1 MMLDRELILKLAE
14 KYESFYLYDGRTVL
28 DSIAALGSSLE
39 GVRFLYSA
47 KANPHPSVLRCIF
60 DEGFGLDAASMGE
73 VSMGV
78 KLGLAP
84 EDIYYS
90 APGKSMNDL
99 DAALEKCVIIA
110 DSAAELERIQY
121 LAARHGVKA
130 EAGVRIN
137 PNFTFDGEGGASC
150 KFGIDEDEALKK
162 LAEWDKLKN
171 LHICGIH
178 VHSRSQE
185 LDTQRLCDYYGR
197 MFELAV
203 RCQKTLGRQLHF
215 VNMGSGI
222 GIPYAA
228 TDSAVDLK
236 KLGAHMNKLCK
247 EYAAELPEA
256 RIFIETGRFVSGRA
270 GVYVT
275 HVNDVKTSLGKKY
288 VILANTLNGFVRP
301 SIAQM
306 VERAS
311 DAAPCEPLY
320 TGPDAF
326 GFAPLTDETETE
338 TVTVCGNLCT
348 GADVI
353 AQDTELPKLKTGDVF
368 VITNAGSYA
377 AVLTPMQFAS
387 LTPPVQIFAAP
398 DGRLTVL

>member
-28 DSIAALGSSLE
+28 DSIAALGSSFE

-73 VSMGV
+73 VTMGV

-137 PNFTFDGEGGASC
+137 PNFTFDGEGGVSC

-185 LDTQRLCDYYGR
+185 LDTPRLCDYYGR

-353 AQDTELPKLKTGDVF
+353 AQDTELPRLRTGDVF

>member
-1 MMLDRELILKLAE
+1 MFDRELVLKLAE
-14 KYESFYLYDGRTVL
+14 KYESFYLYDGRTIL
-28 DSIAALGSSLE
+28 DSIAALGESFE

-78 KLGLAP
+78 KFGLAP
-84 EDIYYS
+84 ENIYYS
-90 APGKSMNDL
+90 APGKSVSDL
-99 DAALEKCVIIA
+99 DAALEKCVIVA
-110 DSAAELERIQY
+110 DSTAELERIQY

-130 EAGVRIN
+130 EVGVRIN
-137 PNFTFDGEGGASC
+137 PNFTFDGEGGVSC

-162 LAEWDKLKN
+162 LPEWNTLKN

-185 LDTQRLCDYYGR
+185 LNTQHLCDYYGR

-203 RCQKTLGRQLHF
+203 RCQKALGRELRF

-222 GIPYAA
+222 GIPYAE

-236 KLGAHMNKLCK
+236 RLGEHMTALCEKYAEKLPKT
-247 EYAAELPEA
+247 
-256 RIFIETGRFVSGRA
+256 RIFIETGRFVSCKA

-275 HVNDVKTSLGKKY
+275 HVNDVKTSFGKKY
-288 VILANTLNGFVRP
+288 IILANTLNGFVRP

-306 VERAS
+306 AERTPEAV
-311 DAAPCEPLY
+311 PCEPLY
-320 TGPDAF
+320 TGPNAF
-326 GFAPLTDETETE
+326 GFVPLNDETETE

-353 AQDTELPKLKTGDVF
+353 AQDTELPKLKPGDVF
-368 VITNAGSYA
+368 AITNAGSYA

>member
-28 DSIAALGSSLE
+28 DSIAALGSSFE

-73 VSMGV
+73 VTMGV

-137 PNFTFDGEGGASC
+137 PNFTFDGEGGVSC

-247 EYAAELPEA
+247 EYAAELPET

-326 GFAPLTDETETE
+326 GFDPLTDETETE

>member
-28 DSIAALGSSLE
+28 DSIAALGSSFE

-73 VSMGV
+73 VTMGV

-137 PNFTFDGEGGASC
+137 PNFTFDGEGGVSC

-275 HVNDVKTSLGKKY
+275 HVNDVKTSLVKKY

>member
-28 DSIAALGSSLE
+28 DSIAALGSSFE

-73 VSMGV
+73 VTMGV

-137 PNFTFDGEGGASC
+137 PNFTFDGEGGVSC

-215 VNMGSGI
+215 VNMGSSI

-236 KLGAHMNKLCK
+236 KLGAHVNKLCK

>member
-1 MMLDRELILKLAE
+1 MMFDRELILKLAE
-14 KYESFYLYDGRTVL
+14 KYESFYLYDGRTML
-28 DSIAALGSSLE
+28 DSIAALGSSFE

-130 EAGVRIN
+130 EVGVRIN
-137 PNFTFDGEGGASC
+137 PNFTFDGEGGVSC

-203 RCQKTLGRQLHF
+203 RCQNTLGRQLHF

-288 VILANTLNGFVRP
+288 VILANTLTGIVRP

-353 AQDTELPKLKTGDVF
+353 AQDTELPRLRTGDVF

>member
-1 MMLDRELILKLAE
+1 MMLDREFILKLAE

-28 DSIAALGSSLE
+28 DSIAALGSSFE

-47 KANPHPSVLRCIF
+47 KANLHPSVLRCIF

-137 PNFTFDGEGGASC
+137 PNFTFDGEGGVSC

-320 TGPDAF
+320 TGPGAF

>member
-28 DSIAALGSSLE
+28 DSIAALGSSFE

-137 PNFTFDGEGGASC
+137 PNFTFDGEGGVSC

-247 EYAAELPEA
+247 EYAAELHEA

>member
-28 DSIAALGSSLE
+28 DSIAALGSSFE
-39 GVRFLYSA
+39 EVRFLYSA

-137 PNFTFDGEGGASC
+137 PNFTFDGEGGVSC

-275 HVNDVKTSLGKKY
+275 HVNDVKTSLVKKY

>member
-28 DSIAALGSSLE
+28 DSIAALGSSFE

-73 VSMGV
+73 VTMGV

-110 DSAAELERIQY
+110 DSAAELERVQY

-137 PNFTFDGEGGASC
+137 PNFTFDGEGGVSC

-185 LDTQRLCDYYGR
+185 LDTQCLCDYYGR

-247 EYAAELPEA
+247 EYAVELPEA

>member
-1 MMLDRELILKLAE
+1 MMFDRELILKLAE
-14 KYESFYLYDGRTVL
+14 KYESFYLYDGRTML
-28 DSIAALGSSLE
+28 DSIAALGSSFE

-130 EAGVRIN
+130 EVGVRIN
-137 PNFTFDGEGGASC
+137 PNFTFDGEGGVSC

-162 LAEWDKLKN
+162 LAEWEKLKN

-203 RCQKTLGRQLHF
+203 RCQKTLGRQLNF

-275 HVNDVKTSLGKKY
+275 HVNDVKMSLGKKY

-353 AQDTELPKLKTGDVF
+353 AQDTELPRLTTGDVF

>member
-1 MMLDRELILKLAE
+1 MMLDREFILKLAE

-28 DSIAALGSSLE
+28 DSIAALGSSFE

-73 VSMGV
+73 VTMGV

-137 PNFTFDGEGGASC
+137 PNFTFDGEGGVSC

-338 TVTVCGNLCT
+338 IVTVCGNLCT

-368 VITNAGSYA
+368 VLTNAGSYA

>member
-28 DSIAALGSSLE
+28 DSIAALGSSFE

-137 PNFTFDGEGGASC
+137 PNFTFDGEGGVSC

-247 EYAAELPEA
+247 EYAAELSEA

>member
-28 DSIAALGSSLE
+28 DSIAALGSSFE

-110 DSAAELERIQY
+110 DSSAELERIQY

-137 PNFTFDGEGGASC
+137 PNFTFDGEGGVSC

-256 RIFIETGRFVSGRA
+256 RIFIETGRFVSGKA

-275 HVNDVKTSLGKKY
+275 HVNDVKTSHGKKY

>member
-14 KYESFYLYDGRTVL
+14 KYESFYIYDGRTVL
-28 DSIAALGSSLE
+28 DSIAALGSSFE
-39 GVRFLYSA
+39 RVRFLYSA

-137 PNFTFDGEGGASC
+137 PNFTFDGEGGVSC

>member
-28 DSIAALGSSLE
+28 DSIAALGSSFE

-73 VSMGV
+73 VTMGV

-110 DSAAELERIQY
+110 DSASELERIQY

-137 PNFTFDGEGGASC
+137 PNFTFDGEGGVSC

-306 VERAS
+306 VERES

-353 AQDTELPKLKTGDVF
+353 AQDTELPRLRTGDVF

>member
-28 DSIAALGSSLE
+28 DSIAALGSSFE

-73 VSMGV
+73 VTMGV

-137 PNFTFDGEGGASC
+137 PNFTFDGEGRVSC

-185 LDTQRLCDYYGR
+185 LDTPRLCDYYGR

>member
-1 MMLDRELILKLAE
+1 MMFDRELILKLAE

-28 DSIAALGSSLE
+28 DSIAALGSSFE

-99 DAALEKCVIIA
+99 DAALEKCV
-110 DSAAELERIQY
+110 
-121 LAARHGVKA
+121 KA
-130 EAGVRIN
+130 EVGVRIT
-137 PNFTFDGEGGASC
+137 PNFTFDGEGGVSC

-162 LAEWDKLKN
+162 LAEWEKLKN

-228 TDSAVDLK
+228 TDSAVDIK

-353 AQDTELPKLKTGDVF
+353 AQDTELPRLRTGDVF

>member
-28 DSIAALGSSLE
+28 DSIAALGSSFE

-73 VSMGV
+73 VTMGV

-203 RCQKTLGRQLHF
+203 RCQKTLDRQLHF

>member
-28 DSIAALGSSLE
+28 DSIAALGSSFE

-73 VSMGV
+73 VTMGV

-137 PNFTFDGEGGASC
+137 PNFTFDGEGVVSC

>member
-1 MMLDRELILKLAE
+1 M
-14 KYESFYLYDGRTVL
+14 
-28 DSIAALGSSLE
+28 
-39 GVRFLYSA
+39 
-47 KANPHPSVLRCIF
+47 LRCIF

-137 PNFTFDGEGGASC
+137 PNFTFDGEGGVSC

-236 KLGAHMNKLCK
+236 KLGAHVNKLCK

-306 VERAS
+306 VERES

>member
-28 DSIAALGSSLE
+28 DSIAALGSSFE

-73 VSMGV
+73 VTMGV

-137 PNFTFDGEGGASC
+137 PNFTFDGEGGVSC

-311 DAAPCEPLY
+311 NAAPCEPLY

-338 TVTVCGNLCT
+338 TVTVGGNLCT

>member
-28 DSIAALGSSLE
+28 DSIAALGSSFE

-137 PNFTFDGEGGASC
+137 PNFTFDGEGGVSC
-150 KFGIDEDEALKK
+150 KFGIDEDAALKK

-353 AQDTELPKLKTGDVF
+353 AQDTALPKLKTGDVF

>member
-28 DSIAALGSSLE
+28 DSIAALGSSFE

-73 VSMGV
+73 VTMGV

-130 EAGVRIN
+130 ETGVRIN
-137 PNFTFDGEGGASC
+137 PNFTFDGEGGVSC

-275 HVNDVKTSLGKKY
+275 HVNDVKTSLVKKY

>member
-28 DSIAALGSSLE
+28 DSIAALGSSFE

-137 PNFTFDGEGGASC
+137 PNFTFDGEGGVSC

-203 RCQKTLGRQLHF
+203 RCQKTLGSSCTL
-215 VNMGSGI
+215 SI
-222 GIPYAA
+222 W
-228 TDSAVDLK
+228 
-236 KLGAHMNKLCK
+236 
-247 EYAAELPEA
+247 A
-256 RIFIETGRFVSGRA
+256 RA
-270 GVYVT
+270 
-275 HVNDVKTSLGKKY
+275 
-288 VILANTLNGFVRP
+288 
-301 SIAQM
+301 
-306 VERAS
+306 
-311 DAAPCEPLY
+311 
-320 TGPDAF
+320 
-326 GFAPLTDETETE
+326 
-338 TVTVCGNLCT
+338 
-348 GADVI
+348 
-353 AQDTELPKLKTGDVF
+353 
-368 VITNAGSYA
+368 
-377 AVLTPMQFAS
+377 
-387 LTPPVQIFAAP
+387 
-398 DGRLTVL
+398 

>member
-1 MMLDRELILKLAE
+1 MMFDRELILKLAE

-28 DSIAALGSSLE
+28 DSIAALGSSFE

-121 LAARHGVKA
+121 LAARHGAKA

-137 PNFTFDGEGGASC
+137 PGFTFDGEGGVSC

-162 LAEWDKLKN
+162 LAEWEKLKN

-228 TDSAVDLK
+228 TDSAVDIK

-353 AQDTELPKLKTGDVF
+353 AQDTELPRLRTGDVF

>member
-1 MMLDRELILKLAE
+1 MMLDHELILKLAE

-28 DSIAALGSSLE
+28 DSIAALGSSFE

-73 VSMGV
+73 VTMGV

-110 DSAAELERIQY
+110 DSSAELERIQY

-137 PNFTFDGEGGASC
+137 PNFTFDGEGGVSC

-222 GIPYAA
+222 GVPYAA

>member
-1 MMLDRELILKLAE
+1 MMFDRELILKLAE

-28 DSIAALGSSLE
+28 DSIAALGSSFE

-130 EAGVRIN
+130 EVGVRIN
-137 PNFTFDGEGGASC
+137 PNFTFDGEGGVSC

-162 LAEWDKLKN
+162 LAEWEKLKN

-185 LDTQRLCDYYGR
+185 LDTQRLCDYYAR

-228 TDSAVDLK
+228 TDSAVDIK

-326 GFAPLTDETETE
+326 GFTPLTDETETE

-353 AQDTELPKLKTGDVF
+353 AQDTELPRLRTGDVF

>member
-1 MMLDRELILKLAE
+1 MMFDRELILKLAE

-28 DSIAALGSSLE
+28 DSIAALGSSFE

-73 VSMGV
+73 VTMGV

-137 PNFTFDGEGGASC
+137 PNFTFDGEGGVSC

-185 LDTQRLCDYYGR
+185 LDTPRLCDYYGR

-247 EYAAELPEA
+247 EYAAKLSEA

>member
-1 MMLDRELILKLAE
+1 MMFDRELILKLAE
-14 KYESFYLYDGRTVL
+14 KYESFYLYDGRTML
-28 DSIAALGSSLE
+28 DSIAALGSSFE

-130 EAGVRIN
+130 EVGVRIN
-137 PNFTFDGEGGASC
+137 PGFTFDGAGGVSC

-162 LAEWDKLKN
+162 LAEWEKLKN

-203 RCQKTLGRQLHF
+203 RCQKTLGRQLNF

-228 TDSAVDLK
+228 TDSAVDIK

-247 EYAAELPEA
+247 EYAAELPKA

-353 AQDTELPKLKTGDVF
+353 AQDTELPKLRTGDVF

>member
-28 DSIAALGSSLE
+28 DSIAALGSSFE

-73 VSMGV
+73 VTMGV

-197 MFELAV
+197 MLELAV

>member
-28 DSIAALGSSLE
+28 DSIAALGSSFE

-137 PNFTFDGEGGASC
+137 PNFTFDGEGGVSC

-185 LDTQRLCDYYGR
+185 LDTQRLCYYYGR

-320 TGPDAF
+320 TGPGAF

>member
-14 KYESFYLYDGRTVL
+14 KYESFYIYDGRTVL
-28 DSIAALGSSLE
+28 DSIAALGSSFE

-137 PNFTFDGEGGASC
+137 PNFTFDGEGGVSC

-306 VERAS
+306 VERTS

-338 TVTVCGNLCT
+338 IVTVCGNLCT

>member
-1 MMLDRELILKLAE
+1 MMFDRELILKLAE

-28 DSIAALGSSLE
+28 DSIAALGSSFE

-130 EAGVRIN
+130 EVGVRIN
-137 PNFTFDGEGGASC
+137 PGFTFDGEGGVSC

-162 LAEWDKLKN
+162 LAEWEKLKN

-185 LDTQRLCDYYGR
+185 LDTQHLCDYYGR

-228 TDSAVDLK
+228 TDSAVDIK

-353 AQDTELPKLKTGDVF
+353 AQDTELPRLRTGDVF

>member
-28 DSIAALGSSLE
+28 DSIAALGSSFE

-130 EAGVRIN
+130 EVGVRIN
-137 PNFTFDGEGGASC
+137 PNFTFDGEGGVSC
-150 KFGIDEDEALKK
+150 KFGIDEDAALKK

-306 VERAS
+306 VERPS

-353 AQDTELPKLKTGDVF
+353 AQDTELPRLRTGDVF

>member
-28 DSIAALGSSLE
+28 DSIAALGSSFE

-60 DEGFGLDAASMGE
+60 DEGFGLDAASIGE
-73 VSMGV
+73 VTMGV

-137 PNFTFDGEGGASC
+137 PNFTFDGEGGVSC

-236 KLGAHMNKLCK
+236 KLGAHVNKLCK

-320 TGPDAF
+320 TGPGAF

>member
-28 DSIAALGSSLE
+28 DSIAALGSSFE

-73 VSMGV
+73 VTMGV

-137 PNFTFDGEGGASC
+137 PNFTFDGEGGVSC

-236 KLGAHMNKLCK
+236 KLGAHVNKLCK

-256 RIFIETGRFVSGRA
+256 RIFIETGRFASGRA

-320 TGPDAF
+320 TGPGAF

>member
-28 DSIAALGSSLE
+28 DSIAALGSSFE

-73 VSMGV
+73 VTMGV

-137 PNFTFDGEGGASC
+137 PNFTFDGEGGVSC

-236 KLGAHMNKLCK
+236 KLGAHVNKLCK

-338 TVTVCGNLCT
+338 IVTVCGNLCT